1 MNDEIILQ
9 ELENICCKLGL
20 TLRYEEGDFIGGL
33 CRIDDEKFIIINKK
47 LPINKKIKLIAKEI
61 STQNIEDIFILPA
74 IKEIIL
80 ENRD

>member
-20 TLRYEEGDFIGGL
+20 TLRYEEGDFIGGV
-33 CRIDDEKFIIINKK
+33 CRVEDEKFIIINKK

-61 STQNIEDIFILPA
+61 STLNFEDIFILPA
-74 IKEIIL
+74 VKEIIL
-80 ENRD
+80 EDRD

>member
-20 TLRYEEGDFIGGL
+20 NLRYEVGDFIGGL
-33 CRIDDEKFIIINKK
+33 CRIDEEKLIIINKK
-47 LPINKKIKLIAKEI
+47 LPINRKIKLIAKEI
-61 STQNIEDIFILPA
+61 STLNFEDIFILPA
-74 IKEIIL
+74 VKEIIL

>member
-33 CRIDDEKFIIINKK
+33 CRIDDEKLIIINKK
-47 LPINKKIKLIAKEI
+47 LPIDKKIKLIAQEI
-61 STQNIEDIFILPA
+61 STLNFEDIFILPA
-74 IKEIIL
+74 VKEIIL
-80 ENRD
+80 ENKD

>member
-20 TLRYEEGDFIGGL
+20 NLRYEVGDFIGGL
-33 CRIDDEKFIIINKK
+33 CRIDEEQLIIINKK
-47 LPINKKIKLIAKEI
+47 LPIDKKIKLIAKEI
-61 STQNIEDIFILPA
+61 STLNFEDIFILPA
-74 IKEIIL
+74 VKEIIL

>member
-20 TLRYEEGDFIGGL
+20 NLRYEVGDFIGGL
-33 CRIDDEKFIIINKK
+33 CRIDEEKLIIINKK
-47 LPINKKIKLIAKEI
+47 LPINRKIKLIAQEI
-61 STQNIEDIFILPA
+61 STLNFEDIFILPA
-74 IKEIIL
+74 VKEIIL

>member
-20 TLRYEEGDFIGGL
+20 NLRYEVGDFIGGL
-33 CRIDDEKFIIINKK
+33 CRIDEEKLIIINKK
-47 LPINKKIKLIAKEI
+47 LPIDKKIKLIAKEI
-61 STQNIEDIFILPA
+61 STLNFEDIFILPA
-74 IKEIIL
+74 VKEIIL

>member
-20 TLRYEEGDFIGGL
+20 NLRYEVGDFIGGL
-33 CRIDDEKFIIINKK
+33 CRIDEEKLIIINKK
-47 LPINKKIKLIAKEI
+47 LPIDKKIKLIAQEI
-61 STQNIEDIFILPA
+61 STLNFEDIFILPA
-74 IKEIIL
+74 VKEIIL